1 MLFCLPVLFSVEN
14 GHASVQHVS
23 GQVLNSRMT
32 DICVFCL
39 KPPNFCKVKSA
50 VFKCSC

>member
-23 GQVLNSRMT
+23 GQVPNSRMA
-32 DICVFCL
+32 DICL